1 MNRASFLQLGACMG
15 HCLHWWGCLLFPS
28 INQTSIMSMSFTGL
42 IWRDMRTKYTVML
55 SSHQRQDCL
64 VLSCQ
69 CQRCELNWR
78 QVKTVGDGK
87 FQNWT
92 CLVSLQFCPVL
103 KRGTRQNCSVSNIL
117 WNTKNCLILSAVQF
131 TLPPYVHVGDVN

>member
-1 MNRASFLQLGACMG
+1 
-15 HCLHWWGCLLFPS
+15 
-28 INQTSIMSMSFTGL
+28 
-42 IWRDMRTKYTVML
+42 MRTKYTVML
-55 SSHQRQDCL
+55 SSHWTQDCL

-69 CQRCELNWR
+69 CQRCELSWR

-103 KRGTRQNCSVSNIL
+103 KRETRQNCSVSNIL
-117 WNTKNCLILSAVQF
+117 LNTKNRLVLSAVQF
-131 TLPPYVHVGDVN
+131 TPPTPVRVGGVN